1 MIVCKGTEPGNEISS
16 FSVSSLCWI
25 CICLCTS
32 DKPDTIKRPH
42 HSLHSPPSYSNGYQ
56 PGTMSPLTSL
66 TSVEGLSASLSDS
79 EYDTREVLVGGA
91 QCRVQEDLLF
101 ATK

>member
-1 MIVCKGTEPGNEISS
+1 
-16 FSVSSLCWI
+16 
-25 CICLCTS
+25 
-32 DKPDTIKRPH
+32 
-42 HSLHSPPSYSNGYQ
+42 
-56 PGTMSPLTSL
+56 MSPLTSL